1 MPVRQAIAALALC
14 VLPCVAARADA
25 PQHPPAPPPPPTLE
39 LRRPAAR
46 PPALEAAV
54 RAAIAETAVAMPGEQ
69 TARFGAD
76 ARTAFARQF
85 GEAKVPYCLHG
96 DGLKRQSTYIFSG
109 YVALPFIFVARARG
123 KCLF

>member
-1 MPVRQAIAALALC
+1 VEAPVAPSSQGIQPTAAEIRAAL
-14 VLPCVAARADA
+14 
-25 PQHPPAPPPPPTLE
+25 
-39 LRRPAAR
+39 R
-46 PPALEAAV
+46 PPALEDAV
-54 RAAIAETAVAMPGEQ
+54 RAALAEATESPPAKPAA
-69 TARFGAD
+69 TFGAD

-109 YVALPFIFVARARG
+109 YVALPFIFVARARS